1 MKTYEYSGLT
11 VKGGSAK
18 GLIEADS
25 LKDAREKLASSG
37 ILAEKVAVS
46 ERAVKMK
53 TGARASVYRELSE
66 LLSAGLPVDKALD
79 TMMSAS
85 DSSSRGVFLARV
97 RDGIREGGSLSAAF
111 SAGGSS
117 VTRFEQAMIEAAERS
132 SALEL
137 MLSRLADFLEERDQ
151 VKEKVQTALIYPILI
166 LTLGICAGIVMLGFL
181 IPRTIDSLGPEAG
194 KLPGLTVFMIAFGA
208 FLFRWGWLL
217 LALLFG
223 GIYYVTRRVR
233 NDEAFATEF
242 DKFLFRIPVFGKGY
256 QIVVCQRFSKT
267 MTILLEGGVS
277 VIDALVLSGR
287 ATGSRW
293 ISNLCSEQAEEVRH
307 GTKLSEAIR
316 EIPFL
321 SEAIAEWV
329 AVGEAAG
336 GLVRMTARAGDR
348 YTRIWESYMTRALGI
363 LEPVILLV
371 VGGFVLLITL
381 SILLPVIS
389 FSKMAG
395 S

>member
-25 LKDAREKLASSG
+25 LKDAREKLSSSG

-151 VKEKVQTALIYPILI
+151 VKEKVQCSEWPIN
-166 LTLGICAGIVMLGFL
+166 GIV
-181 IPRTIDSLGPEAG
+181 
-194 KLPGLTVFMIAFGA
+194 TVMI
-208 FLFRWGWLL
+208 
-217 LALLFG
+217 
-223 GIYYVTRRVR
+223 
-233 NDEAFATEF
+233 
-242 DKFLFRIPVFGKGY
+242 
-256 QIVVCQRFSKT
+256 
-267 MTILLEGGVS
+267 
-277 VIDALVLSGR
+277 
-287 ATGSRW
+287 
-293 ISNLCSEQAEEVRH
+293 
-307 GTKLSEAIR
+307 
-316 EIPFL
+316 
-321 SEAIAEWV
+321 
-329 AVGEAAG
+329 
-336 GLVRMTARAGDR
+336 
-348 YTRIWESYMTRALGI
+348 
-363 LEPVILLV
+363 
-371 VGGFVLLITL
+371 
-381 SILLPVIS
+381 
-389 FSKMAG
+389 
-395 S
+395 